1 MAFSDGP
8 TASWGAQIRSGDVRA
23 ISRAI
28 TAVENGDAAVQSVL
42 REIFP
47 YTGCAWRIGV
57 TGAAGVGKSTI
68 TNRLAAHY
76 RAAGKT
82 VGIVAVDPSSPFTGG
97 AILGDRVRMQDHAT
111 DPGVFIRS
119 MAARGAWGGLADAAA
134 DAALVL
140 DAAGKDIIF
149 LETIGVGQ
157 DEVEI
162 VRIADCTLVVV
173 VPGAGDEVQGLKA
186 GLMEIADIFVLN
198 KSDLDGAAGFE
209 RELSSVIEL
218 GQSSQEAHTKI
229 VKTPIVKTTASEGK
243 GIEDLASEIDSLCAQ
258 KCEAG
263 QRRERETAYW
273 RSRILHLVERRI
285 MAQVNAN
292 ASNRLDEL
300 ASSVASRAKDP
311 YAAAD
316 EIIAA
321 AFAELA

>member
-1 MAFSDGP
+1 MASMDGP
-8 TASWGAQIRSGDVRA
+8 AASWGAQIRSGDVRA

-42 REIFP
+42 RDIFP
-47 YTGCAWRIGV
+47 STGRAWRIGI

-68 TNRLAAHY
+68 ADRLAAHY

-97 AILGDRVRMQDHAT
+97 AILGDRVRMQGHAT

-134 DAALVL
+134 DAALIL
-140 DAAGKDIIF
+140 DAAGKDVIF

-157 DEVEI
+157 DEVEV

-173 VPGAGDEVQGLKA
+173 VPGAGDEVQSLKA

-198 KSDLDGAAGFE
+198 KSDLDGAAVFE

-218 GQSSQEAHTKI
+218 GQSAQETRAKI

-243 GIEDLASEIDSLCAQ
+243 GIEKLAAEIDSLCAR
-258 KCEAG
+258 KCEPG

-273 RSRILHLVERRI
+273 RSRILHVIECRI
-285 MAQVNAN
+285 MAQVAGN
-292 ASNRLDEL
+292 ASRRLDEL

-316 EIIAA
+316 EIVAS
-321 AFAELA
+321 LARFG